1 MNFSRRHLLASLGL
15 VLPAVAVM
23 ATEANAT
30 TNLKKKHRP
39 AKHTATA
46 QVTHKRTK
54 HVTTRPHKLVSH
66 PATQG

>member
-15 VLPAVAVM
+15 VLPTMAVL

-30 TNLKKKHRP
+30 TNPKKHRP
-39 AKHTATA
+39 AKHTASA

-54 HVTTRPHKLVSH
+54 HAATKPHKLVSR
-66 PATQG
+66 PSTQG